1 MCYDDNAR
9 PPLPP
14 IAGGAAQGDDL
25 VLTAADGNRFAAYL
39 ATPVGQ
45 AHARLLILPDVR
57 GLHHFYKELAERF
70 AEQGVTALALDYFG
84 RSAGLGARD
93 DSFEYMSHVQQLRF
107 DSILQDVRAALS
119 RLGESDAASRPT
131 FTLGFCMGGT
141 LSFMIGTQDLGLTGV
156 IGFYSGMSR
165 DFGGAGTLLDRASQI
180 KYPVL
185 ALFGGADAGIP
196 AEQVERFDRELDTA
210 GVPHRVIT
218 YPGAPHSFFD
228 RRASDFAEASADAWT
243 QVLDFIAAH
252 RS

>member
-14 IAGGAAQGDDL
+14 IAGGAAQGEDL
-25 VLTAADGNRFAAYL
+25 VLTADDDNRFAAYL

-70 AEQGVTALALDYFG
+70 AEQGITALALDYFG
-84 RSAGLGARD
+84 RSAGLGPRD
-93 DSFEYMSHVQQLRF
+93 DTFEYMPHVQQLRF
-107 DSILQDVRAALS
+107 DSIMQDVRAALS
-119 RLGESDAASRPT
+119 RLGETEAGSRPT
-131 FTLGFCMGGT
+131 FTVGFCMGGT
-141 LSFMIGTQDLGLTGV
+141 LSFMTGTQDVGLNGV
-156 IGFYSGMSR
+156 IGFYAGMSR
-165 DFGGAGTLLDRASQI
+165 DFGGGGTLLDRSSQI
-180 KYPVL
+180 KFPVL

-196 AEQVERFDRELDTA
+196 AEQVERFDRELDKA
-210 GVPHRVIT
+210 GVTHRVIT

-228 RRASDFAEASADAWT
+228 RRAADFAEASADAWT

-252 RS
+252 EA